1 MMGLLSR
8 MEFISISLHMTRFE
22 RQHTILFLNTI
33 KSRYVLQ
40 VSSMST
46 CSSSCVLSPNIHL
59 TAYCPSL
66 QFHYNLG
73 KILSTAFSDSG
84 KDDGEISLLI
94 ASQMNHGKES
104 FKKDNLCMP
113 AAKLNM
119 KAGKKALDGGHFQTA
134 YSYLDIA
141 QSLLPDD
148 NWESCYELSLQLNFL
163 LARAA
168 NSSCKYDVAKLIL
181 QTIGEKARCFEDKL
195 PSYYLLVTSKFDLH
209 FFAVHGSGLFD

>member
-1 MMGLLSR
+1 
-8 MEFISISLHMTRFE
+8 
-22 RQHTILFLNTI
+22 
-33 KSRYVLQ
+33 
-40 VSSMST
+40 
-46 CSSSCVLSPNIHL
+46 
-59 TAYCPSL
+59 
-66 QFHYNLG
+66 
-73 KILSTAFSDSG
+73 
-84 KDDGEISLLI
+84 
-94 ASQMNHGKES
+94 
-104 FKKDNLCMP
+104 MP

-195 PSYYLLVTSKFDLH
+195 PSYYLLVTSKFSYIY
-209 FFAVHGSGLFD
+209 FAAHRSGLFDETLTDAPMSLFQCFFHRAK